1 MTCNEIENLLPAHL
15 EDLLSPEERE
25 GVEGHLAACPSCRQ
39 ALADLKKWEEVLHG
53 LEEVEPPPFF
63 EQRIMSR
70 VREAA
75 GQKQGFLRKLF
86 SPWHIKVP
94 IQVLATLLIAVL
106 GFYVYQQGEPE
117 MKQMAPLP
125 LPVMES
131 GKGKITAESPGAP
144 AAPSIATHAR
154 QTPAAPPPGRD
165 GQHFA
170 VTPVENG
177 GKADRLVNSQAP
189 SREGLPLVA
198 KSDIPVTA
206 PRKKD
211 VPQVRAEALSEAPHR
226 AIKQEAGRVPES
238 SLSEQKGKASQADA
252 GAGSGE
258 TGKLTYAPAPSKM
271 MGATTVKRSVMEL
284 TIQVGDMSVA
294 VREIEKRLGQ
304 VYGRVIARRHIE
316 GLESLKAE
324 IPAQNVAAFLDRIE
338 VIGRVNVGKN
348 PVSVPDGNVTVSIK
362 IVGIP

>member
-1 MTCNEIENLLPAHL
+1 MDSKRWNRHLSSSRGSCPGSGKRPARNRA
-15 EDLLSPEERE
+15 SS
-25 GVEGHLAACPSCRQ
+25 GS
-39 ALADLKKWEEVLHG
+39 
-53 LEEVEPPPFF
+53 
-63 EQRIMSR
+63 
-70 VREAA
+70 
-75 GQKQGFLRKLF
+75 F
-86 SPWHIKVP
+86 SIRWHIKVP
-94 IQVLATLLIAVL
+94 IQALATLLIAVL

-125 LPVMES
+125 LPVVES
-131 GKGKITAESPGAP
+131 GKGKIAAESPGAP
-144 AAPSIATHAR
+144 AASSIATRAR
-154 QTPAAPPPGRD
+154 QVPATPPPGRD

-170 VTPVENG
+170 ATPVENG
-177 GKADRLVNSQAP
+177 GKADRLVKSQAP
-189 SREGLPLVA
+189 PREGLPPVA

-211 VPQVRAEALSEAPHR
+211 VPQVRAEALGEAP
-226 AIKQEAGRVPES
+226 
-238 SLSEQKGKASQADA
+238 SEQKGKASQADA
-252 GAGSGE
+252 GAGPGE

-284 TIQVGDMSVA
+284 TIQVRDMSVA

-348 PVSVPDGNVTVSIK
+348 PVSVPDGNVTVSIT

>member
-1 MTCNEIENLLPAHL
+1 MTCNEIKNLLPAHL

-86 SPWHIKVP
+86 SPWYIKVP
-94 IQVLATLLIAVL
+94 IQALATLLIAVL

-131 GKGKITAESPGAP
+131 GKGKIAAESLGAP
-144 AAPSIATHAR
+144 AASSIATHAR
-154 QTPAAPPPGRD
+154 KAPAAPPPGRD

-170 VTPVENG
+170 ATPVENG

-189 SREGLPLVA
+189 SREGLPPVA

-211 VPQVRAEALSEAPHR
+211 VPQVRAEALGKAP
-226 AIKQEAGRVPES
+226 
-238 SLSEQKGKASQADA
+238 SEQKGKASQADA